1 MPVGLL
7 VLLMMFAFSAQLAL
21 VGAQNSGVG
30 VQVGNYFE
38 YDVSLSGSQAQI
50 LGGRAY
56 GVTNVTATVTDVTG
70 SNVTYSLE
78 GQYQNGTDK
87 GTTVSVDVSTGETE
101 NKANAAID
109 WNLVVAN
116 LSVDESTYPNSGS
129 WANETVTM
137 GGRPTDHSIQSNVT
151 GAEND
156 TLDVYWDVAT
166 GVPVN
171 VSEVDTVS
179 GEITLNET
187 YVLVATNAWTTVVP
201 EFSPLVMV
209 IIMAA
214 LVGVAGATALRRK
227 EKSLPQTRLL

>member
-1 MPVGLL
+1 
-7 VLLMMFAFSAQLAL
+7 
-21 VGAQNSGVG
+21 
-30 VQVGNYFE
+30 
-38 YDVSLSGSQAQI
+38 
-50 LGGRAY
+50 
-56 GVTNVTATVTDVTG
+56 
-70 SNVTYSLE
+70 
-78 GQYQNGTDK
+78 
-87 GTTVSVDVSTGETE
+87 
-101 NKANAAID
+101 
-109 WNLVVAN
+109 
-116 LSVDESTYPNSGS
+116 
-129 WANETVTM
+129 M